1 MPEQSETISAVTHAA
16 NLLSLHLEDAFLWNS
31 DADELL
37 LCQTVS
43 NYDHHVRPAMIQ
55 QDDPYASAMFLV
67 YLTMYI

>member
-1 MPEQSETISAVTHAA
+1 MPEQSETISAVTPAA
-16 NLLSLHLEDAFLWNS
+16 NLLSLHLE

-55 QDDPYASAMFLV
+55 QDDQCASATFLV